1 MKRILSL
8 LIIPFLLAGCT
19 VNIEIES
26 EDKPDKKDPVVE
38 VIDETDPIIK
48 DLKSRNFT
56 IESDPDDDGIVDL
69 NTVVSWLEAEIEDF
83 EEYTIITFKTPED
96 AKTGFENL
104 KAHEQLKS
112 DDILSEQ
119 DGIFIQEDS
128 DGSIEAM
135 ILHDNQVI
143 NAEREDGNLD
153 HIITQFETWKL
164 K

>member
-1 MKRILSL
+1 MKHILSL
-8 LIIPFLLAGCT
+8 LIIPFLLSGCV
-19 VNIEIES
+19 VNIKIES
-26 EDKPDKKDPVVE
+26 DDKPEKKDPIVE
-38 VIDETDPIIK
+38 KIDDSDPIIQ
-48 DLKSRNFT
+48 DLQSRNFI
-56 IESDPDDDGIVDL
+56 IESDPDDDEIDL
-69 NTVVSWLEAEIEDF
+69 TTVTSWYEAELEHQ
-83 EEYTIITFKTPED
+83 EEYTIITFKTAEQ
-96 AKTGFENL
+96 AKIGFENL

-119 DGIFIQEDS
+119 DGIFIQEDT

-153 HIITQFETWKL
+153 LILQQFESWNL